1 MSNTIS
7 KGIRIRVE
15 PEYLPQ
21 RSDPTKP
28 IYYFA
33 YHITISNES
42 EKTTQLISRYWHIT
56 DSNGNVEEI
65 RGPGVVGKQPRLKSG
80 ESFEY
85 TSFCPLPTEFGV
97 MHGTFQ
103 MVRDNGNSF
112 NAKIKPFKLAVPFSV
127 N

>member
-1 MSNTIS
+1 MSNTVT
-7 KGIRIRVE
+7 KGIRINVE

-28 IYYFA
+28 IYFFA
-33 YHITISNES
+33 YHITIINES
-42 EKTTQLISRYWHIT
+42 DEKIQLVSRYWHIT
-56 DSNGNVEEI
+56 DSNGNIEEI
-65 RGPGVVGKQPRLKSG
+65 RGPGVVGKQPKLSKG
-80 ESFEY
+80 DSFKY

-103 MVRDNGNSF
+103 MVCNDGTLFDAR
-112 NAKIKPFKLAVPFSV
+112 IKPFKLAIPFSV

>member
-1 MSNTIS
+1 MSNLLT
-7 KGIRIRVE
+7 KGINIQVE
-15 PEYLPQ
+15 PEYIPQ

-33 YHITISNES
+33 YHITITNES
-42 EKTTQLISRYWHIT
+42 EKIIQLISRYWHIT

-65 RGPGVVGKQPRLKSG
+65 RGPGVVGKQPKLKKG
-80 ESFEY
+80 ELFKY

-97 MHGTFQ
+97 MYGAFR
-103 MVRDNGNSF
+103 MVRDSGDSF
-112 NAKIKPFKLAVPFSV
+112 NARIKPFKLAVPFSV

>member
-33 YHITISNES
+33 YHISITNES
-42 EKTTQLISRYWHIT
+42 EKIIQLISRYWHIT

-65 RGPGVVGKQPRLKSG
+65 RGPGVVGKQPKLKKG
-80 ESFEY
+80 ELFKY

-97 MHGTFQ
+97 MYGAFR
-103 MVRDNGNSF
+103 MARDNGESF
-112 NAKIKPFKLAVPFSV
+112 NARIKPFKLAVPFSV